1 MKSENVATI
10 QEPDKERSSIER
22 STIEFPYADLD
33 SSFDVVRGI
42 HNAGGMTCEAEQLA
56 AQLNLEAKGG
66 GFRLK
71 INAARTF
78 GLITYERGGRIS
90 LSEIG
95 RQAIDPQHERA
106 AKVKAFLSV
115 ALFNKVYEEFKGRPM
130 PPRAALE
137 RTLVNFGVAE
147 KVKDRARQI
156 LDRSAK
162 QAGFFEAAPDRLV
175 KPRVDDNFDTTSES
189 ELQPTETEGKQKNGG
204 GGGNNGGM
212 HPAFQLLLQT
222 LPEPGLAWDSKQRMN
237 WLIMAN
243 SAFNMIYKATD
254 GEEIEISIKQK

>member
-1 MKSENVATI
+1 MESVKITSTPADEKTSGN
-10 QEPDKERSSIER
+10 DR
-22 STIEFPYADLD
+22 STIEFPYSDLD
-33 SSFDVVRGI
+33 SSFEVVQGI
-42 HNAGGMTCEAEQLA
+42 HNAGGTSCESEQLA
-56 AQLNLEAKGG
+56 AQLKLEAKGG

-78 GLITYERGGRIS
+78 GLVTYERGSRIS

-95 RQAIDPQHERA
+95 RQAVDPQYERA

-115 ALFNKVYEEFKGRPM
+115 PLFQKVYEEFKGRPL

-137 RTLVNFGVAE
+137 RTIVNFGVGE
-147 KVKDRARQI
+147 KVKDRARQV

-162 QAGFFEAAPDRLV
+162 QAGFFEAASDRLV
-175 KPRVDDNFDTTSES
+175 KPRVDDTPDTS
-189 ELQPTETEGKQKNGG
+189 TENEHPAATEEKPKNGG
-204 GGGNNGGM
+204 GSGNGGGM

-222 LPEPGLAWDSKQRMN
+222 LPEPGAEWDTKQRMN

-243 SAFNMIYKATD
+243 SAFNMIYKSKD
-254 GEEIEISIKQK
+254 GDEIAITVNHL